1 MKKLD
6 KEKLIRDVRE
16 KGIEINSINDLM
28 GISRKH
34 RDLVPILL
42 RSLQEIDDESDKEF
56 IVRCL
61 GVRGFNEAS
70 KPLIDEFHKSNNL
83 SYKWAIGNTLSI
95 IQDKFS
101 LSELIKIA
109 KEKEHGISRQMII
122 HGLGSYKSENVK
134 DVLVELLNDV
144 EVVGHA
150 ISAIA
155 KMGDASLVKYIEPF
169 LSCKVKWIRNE
180 ANRVINKFLKSKEG
194 IDLIIEDKKE

>member
-6 KEKLIRDVRE
+6 KEKLIRDVRG
-16 KGIEINSINDLM
+16 KGVEVNSINDLM

-42 RSLQEIDDESDKEF
+42 RHLQEIDDESGKEF

-61 GVRGFNEAS
+61 GVRGFSEAS
-70 KPLIDEFHKSNNL
+70 KPLIDEFYKSNNL

-95 IQDKFS
+95 IQDKGS
-101 LSELIKIA
+101 LSELIKIV

-134 DVLVELLNDV
+134 DVLVELLNDE

-150 ISAIA
+150 IFAIA

-169 LSCKVKWIRNE
+169 LSCKVKWIRDE
-180 ANRVINKFLKSKEG
+180 AKRAINKLLKSKEG
-194 IDLIIEDKKE
+194 DRSK